1 MKAEDLKRTK
11 DEAIA
16 AGFKHKIASLNKDI
30 EEIRSCKVDLMSEYE
45 RMISEDLD
53 IRSKYSAEELA
64 RQLVDQEYQLDTL
77 IERLKTANDAF
88 EDWKAYANYSEN

>member
-16 AGFKHKIASLNKDI
+16 AGFKHMISLFNYYI
-30 EEIRSCKVDLMSEYE
+30 YYFISCKVDLMSEYE

-53 IRSKYSAEELA
+53 IRSKYSAEDLA